1 MLRFTFCWWKKLRH
15 GGGWYDLQ
23 RINWEANE
31 RFGMGNQITFD
42 PPLYLL
48 DRKTG
53 TVSFE
58 EEDCCQVHFER
69 LDFSVYI

>member
-1 MLRFTFCWWKKLRH
+1 MEKIETWRGR
-15 GGGWYDLQ
+15 YDLQ

-42 PPLYLL
+42 PPPYLL
-48 DRKTG
+48 NRKMG